1 MDLLYQYIKILTF
14 LYVSNKK
21 GPEAVELERKVQ
33 VEDTYQCIVE
43 SVLYKE
49 SEKGGGEKNRTTWDV
64 GRREVVKVGCG

>member
-49 SEKGGGEKNRTTWDV
+49 SEKGGGEKNRTT
-64 GRREVVKVGCG
+64 